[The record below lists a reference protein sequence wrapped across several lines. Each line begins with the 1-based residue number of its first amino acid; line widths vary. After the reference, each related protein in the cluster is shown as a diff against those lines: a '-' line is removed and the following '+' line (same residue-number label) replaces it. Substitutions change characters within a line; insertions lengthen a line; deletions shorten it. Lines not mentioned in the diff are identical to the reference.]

1 MYLAGD
7 QEFARVRKI
16 LRYAFSPEALR
27 NQEPILQKHIQT
39 LMQGLNHEGFKNKGI
54 VDLNNGTPG
63 SLSI

>member
-7 QEFARVRKI
+7 HESARVRKI

-39 LMQGLNHEGFKNKGI
+39 LMQGLNHERSKNKRIG
-54 VDLNNGTPG
+54 DLEK
-63 SLSI
+63 